1 MIDERNI
8 KMNTIEEIYSVAL
21 DLERFAS
28 DGLKEGPKEQLR
40 EMVDRLRSAAK
51 DLLTPKVTYN

>member
-1 MIDERNI
+1 
-8 KMNTIEEIYSVAL
+8 MNTIEEIYSVAL